1 LTPGEAKTLLD
12 RFLSWAQRSRMDS
25 FVKLGRTIRKHRDG
39 ILAALDLG
47 ISNGRSEGLNRKARA
62 ITSRAYGFHTA
73 KAVAAM
79 ILLCCGPVQIALP
92 HQK

>member
-1 LTPGEAKTLLD
+1 
-12 RFLSWAQRSRMDS
+12 MDC
-25 FVKLGRTIRKHRDG
+25 FVKLGRTIRTHRVG

-47 ISNGRSEGLNRKARA
+47 INNARAEGLNRKVRA

-79 ILLCCGPVQIALP
+79 ILLCCGPVEILLP
-92 HQK
+92 HQT

>member
-1 LTPGEAKTLLD
+1 
-12 RFLSWAQRSRMDS
+12 
-25 FVKLGRTIRKHRDG
+25 
-39 ILAALDLG
+39 
-47 ISNGRSEGLNRKARA
+47 LNRKVRA

-79 ILLCCGPVQIALP
+79 ILLCCGPVTILLP